1 MFQRVLTAGIALII
15 LAPFLIFSGTFMLE
29 IFIIVMGTV
38 AVYELLDCLGLK
50 KQFHIS
56 IPSYFLSISVPLLAR
71 HIHDKNL
78 LFKILFF
85 LFFIFMFYL
94 MIVAVSSK
102 RNISLSDIAVAYMAI
117 IYIIF
122 SFTSIILLRD
132 SNYGE
137 YVFLLV
143 FISAWMTDT
152 GAYLIGITFGR
163 HKLIENVSS
172 KKTIEGAL
180 GGIVVCILSFCV
192 YGFVIGW
199 IFDATPKFPPLI
211 IVALV
216 MSVISQCGD
225 LIASLIKREHNIK
238 DFGGVFPG
246 HGGVLD
252 RFDSIIA
259 TAPFLYILYSAL
271 PYFEIFF

>member
-1 MFQRVLTAGIALII
+1 
-15 LAPFLIFSGTFMLE
+15 SGTFMLE

-56 IPSYFLSISVPLLAR
+56 IPSYFLSIFVPLLAR

-85 LFFIFMFYL
+85 MFFIFMFYL
-94 MIVAVSSK
+94 MVVAVSSK
-102 RNISLSDIAVAYMAI
+102 RNISLNDIAVAYMAI

-152 GAYLIGITFGR
+152 GAFLIGIKFGR
-163 HKLIENVSS
+163 HKLIKEVSP
-172 KKTIEGAL
+172 KKTIEGAV

-192 YGFVIGW
+192 YGFIIGW
-199 IFDATPKFPPLI
+199 IFEATPKYLPLI
-211 IVALV
+211 IVAFV
-216 MSVISQCGD
+216 MSIISVCGD
-225 LIASLIKREHNIK
+225 LIASLIKRNYNIK